1 MTRKRCSSSSKGF
14 HFNSP
19 SFERPGS
26 GVATARQ
33 TQLPWI
39 FVLKYNTRCCSYH
52 DGDQYEV
59 VKRFPVDNG
68 NATTPGTIWNQWW
81 LPHWDHRRTSGGS
94 LGWGNKGLCWPSRH
108 ASRYASR
115 HASRYASRHASWYA
129 SRHGSRHAS
138 QHGLPF
144 FVVSPYPQCP
154 LSFCR
159 RSHYFTDSLLE
170 TMFTLST
177 FHPLM

>member
-1 MTRKRCSSSSKGF
+1 MTRKRCSSNSRGF

-81 LPHWDHRRTSGGS
+81 LPHRHTSGGS
-94 LGWGNKGLCWPSRH
+94 LGWGNEGLCWPSRH

-115 HASRYASRHASWYA
+115 HAYQ
-129 SRHGSRHAS
+129 HAS

-144 FVVSPYPQCP
+144 FVVSPYHQCP

-159 RSHYFTDSLLE
+159 RSQYFTNSLLE